1 MDLDTLFKDR
11 EELVNVLNSESD
23 IGCILVSVS
32 FLDQCL
38 GILLKDIFIK
48 SSATVDNILKP
59 DGLLGEFSS
68 KAKLCYCLS
77 LIDKKKYS
85 DLVKIA
91 EIRNH
96 FAHSHILLSFN
107 NLEIQ
112 NKCKELKSYEGSL
125 NMEHMESMF
134 DNPSVIAR
142 QIFVHTATNII
153 NDIMA
158 RGYLNR
164 ILHK

>member
-1 MDLDTLFKDR
+1 MDLDTLFNDR
-11 EELVNVLNSESD
+11 NELINVLNNESD

-32 FLDQCL
+32 FLDECL
-38 GILLKDIFIK
+38 VILLKDIFIK
-48 SSATVDNILKP
+48 SSYTVENILKP

-85 DLVKIA
+85 DLIKIA
-91 EIRNH
+91 EIRNL

-107 NLEIQ
+107 NLDIQ
-112 NKCKELKSYEGSL
+112 RKCNELKSFDDSWTSEYIET
-125 NMEHMESMF
+125 MF
-134 DNPSVIAR
+134 DNLNVIAR
-142 QIFVHTATNII
+142 QKFIHTVTNII

-158 RGYLNR
+158 RGYLDR